1 MNPRRYPELVPA
13 DRFVDGTALILAPHP
28 DDEVAAC
35 GGMVLH
41 HADAGLPVEVAFLT
55 DGSKGGFKQR
65 YDERYVNERE
75 AEARAACAFQ
85 GTRPPRF
92 LRQPDG
98 GLEPRGAL
106 VDQLATLLVETTPSI
121 VYCPSLF
128 EVHND
133 HRAAALALLEALDRV
148 DLDPRIMMGEIGVPV
163 VANVLVDISAVVDR
177 KVAALK
183 HYHSQLS
190 VNDYVHSL
198 EGLCRYRS
206 VNIDTKEVVAVEAY
220 LTGRRADLA
229 PLVSMVDR
237 LTEAAENAWKN
248 SA

>member
-1 MNPRRYPELVPA
+1 MLPRRYPELVPA
-13 DRFVDGTALILAPHP
+13 ARFTEGVALVLAPHP

-35 GGMVLH
+35 GGMLLL

-55 DGSKGGFKQR
+55 DGSKGGFKEA
-65 YDERYVNERE
+65 YDEAYVRERE
-75 AEARAACAFQ
+75 DEARAACAFQ

-92 LRQPDG
+92 LRLPDG
-98 GLEPRGAL
+98 GLEAEGVL
-106 VDQLATLLVETTPSI
+106 VDRVAALLDEVRPSV
-121 VYCPSLF
+121 VYCPSIF

-163 VANVLVDISAVVDR
+163 LANVLVDISGVIAR
-177 KVAALK
+177 KVDALK

-206 VNIDTKEVVAVEAY
+206 VNIDRKEVVAVEAY
-220 LTGRRADLA
+220 VTGRRADLA
-229 PLVSMVDR
+229 PLVSMVDG
-237 LTEAAENAWKN
+237 LTQAVEGAWWKPE
-248 SA
+248 